1 MSHYTRQKHRFLADR
16 TVYCGNQYS
25 ISCYGISWV
34 FLCVMMLPSLTFKKY
49 VKASLCTY
57 PYIIE
62 LDAAMEASSL
72 YVTMNCVTSSYTSL
86 EDISP
91 LTLYTVNIASTRY
104 ASHHRSSYVGLG
116 AASRQEVI
124 FSSEAYGKF
133 RMTPS
138 SM

>member
-1 MSHYTRQKHRFLADR
+1 MRYDVTPL
-16 TVYCGNQYS
+16 TS
-25 ISCYGISWV
+25 ITNATDA
-34 FLCVMMLPSLTFKKY
+34 LRP
-49 VKASLCTY
+49 Y
-57 PYIIE
+57 PYVTD
-62 LDAAMEASSL
+62 LAAAMEASSSHA
-72 YVTMNCVTSSYTSL
+72 TMNCVTSSYTSL

-116 AASRQEVI
+116 VVSRQEVI

-138 SM
+138 SMSYLEMMTQISISMIQQKIS